1 MKTSRIIFLVMGVL
15 LLAILTSALTYYFI
29 YTSNP
34 SSNGD
39 ISVTVFINYGTLKEN
54 SLEEYNLTLTEGRSA
69 LSAFSQ
75 VANLELVN
83 YTFGVYVVGV
93 NGYMEQFPDYYWSFY
108 YHDSSSELWVY
119 SEIGVDNYYLEDG
132 NKIKLEY
139 TG

>member
-1 MKTSRIIFLVMGVL
+1 MKKSKMVFLVIGVI
-15 LLAILTSALTYYFI
+15 LLALVTSALTYYII

-39 ISVTVFINYGTLKEN
+39 INVTVFINYGTLKEDN
-54 SLEEYNLTLTEGRSA
+54 LEEHNLNLTEGRSA
-69 LSAFSQ
+69 LYAFTQ

-93 NGYMEQFPDYYWSFY
+93 NGYTEQFPNYWSFY
-108 YHDSSSELWVY
+108 YYDSSTEFWVY
-119 SEIGVDNYYLEDG
+119 SQIGVDNYYLEDG

>member
-1 MKTSRIIFLVMGVL
+1 MKKSKVVFLAVGVL
-15 LLAILTSALTYYFI
+15 LLAIVTSGLTYYFI
-29 YTSNP
+29 YTSNS

-39 ISVTVFINYGTLKEN
+39 IDVIVFINYGTLKEN
-54 SLEEYNLTLTEGRSA
+54 NQEEYNVTLLGDKSA
-69 LSAFSQ
+69 LYAFSQ

-93 NGYMEQFPDYYWSFY
+93 NGYVEQFPYYWSFY
-108 YHDSSSELWVY
+108 YHDSSSGLWVY

>member
-1 MKTSRIIFLVMGVL
+1 MKTSKIVFLIMSVL
-15 LLAILTSALTYYFI
+15 LLAIMTSGLTYYLI
-29 YTSNP
+29 YTSNS

-39 ISVTVFINYGTLKEN
+39 ISVTVFINYGTLKEDN
-54 SLEEYNLTLTEGRSA
+54 QEEYNVTLPGGKSA

-93 NGYMEQFPDYYWSFY
+93 NGYEEQFPDYWSFY
-108 YHDSSSELWVY
+108 YHDSSSGLWVY

>member
-1 MKTSRIIFLVMGVL
+1 MKKSKVVFLVVGVFL
-15 LLAILTSALTYYFI
+15 LTIVTSALTYYFI
-29 YTSNP
+29 YTSN
-34 SSNGD
+34 SSSVGD
-39 ISVTVFINYGTLKEN
+39 ITVTVFINYGTLKEDN
-54 SLEEYNLTLTEGRSA
+54 QEEYNVTLPGGKSA

-93 NGYMEQFPDYYWSFY
+93 NGYEEQFPDYWSFY
-108 YHDSSSELWVY
+108 YHDSSSGLWVY

>member
-1 MKTSRIIFLVMGVL
+1 MKKSKTFFLVIGVL
-15 LLAILTSALTYYFI
+15 LLAIISSALTYYII

-39 ISVTVFINYGTLKEN
+39 ISVTVIINYGTLIEDN
-54 SLEEYNLTLTEGRSA
+54 QEEHNLTLTEGITA
-69 LSAFSQ
+69 LYAFSQ

-83 YTFGVYVVGV
+83 YAFGVYVVGV
-93 NGYMEQFPDYYWSFY
+93 NGYMEQFPDYWSFY
-108 YHDSSSELWVY
+108 YYDSSSELWVY
-119 SEIGVDNYYLEDG
+119 SEVGVDNYYLEDG

>member
-1 MKTSRIIFLVMGVL
+1 MKTSKIVFLVMGFL
-15 LLAILTSALTYYFI
+15 LLAIVTSASTYYFI

-39 ISVTVFINYGTLKEN
+39 IGVTVFINYGTLKEDN
-54 SLEEYNLTLTEGRSA
+54 QEEYNLTLTEGRSA

-75 VANLELVN
+75 VADLELIN

-93 NGYMEQFPDYYWSFY
+93 NGYKEQFPDYWSFY

>member
-1 MKTSRIIFLVMGVL
+1 MKKSKIVFLVMGVL
-15 LLAILTSALTYYFI
+15 ILAILASSLTYYFI
-29 YTSNP
+29 YTSNS

-39 ISVTVFINYGTLKEN
+39 ISVTVFINYGTLKED
-54 SLEEYNLTLTEGRSA
+54 SMEEYNLTLTEGRSA
-69 LSAFSQ
+69 LFAFSQ

-93 NGYMEQFPDYYWSFY
+93 NGYREQFPDYWSFY

-119 SEIGVDNYYLEDG
+119 SEIGVNNYYLEDG